1 MKNLWSVRFL
11 VLIVSFAGFAASQT
25 AVKPGQK
32 EFVGGQISIQSNCVD
47 CMDGSRARLE
57 QGVRQ
62 IEEALKAGYPDKNAA
77 YKLLLSAYANLAT
90 YTEKDPPA
98 HRAYAEKQSQ
108 VLDKLVA
115 GSPRDPEVLQLYAES
130 LQDPDQ
136 KAAVLAK
143 IVSLNPKLTDARYE
157 LGLITARK
165 GKTAEGI
172 HMVEDA
178 IAHQGNPDSLRNYVQ
193 GLINLLDEVKCP
205 LPDAEEWNNKL
216 NQAYDKATQGV
227 GDPAVLSDYKKG
239 FLEVVGKRPCA
250 STY

>member
-1 MKNLWSVRFL
+1 MKNLRSVRFL

-32 EFVGGQISIQSNCVD
+32 EFVGGTDFDPVQLRGLHGRKPGRTRTRSPPDRRSAK
-47 CMDGSRARLE
+47 SR
-57 QGVRQ
+57 VS
-62 IEEALKAGYPDKNAA
+62 DKNAA

-90 YTEKDPPA
+90 YTEKRPPA

-143 IVSLNPKLTDARYE
+143 IVAFNPNLPTPGMNW
-157 LGLITARK
+157 GLITARK
-165 GKTAEGI
+165 GKTAKEFRWWR
-172 HMVEDA
+172 MRSLTRA
-178 IAHQGNPDSLRNYVQ
+178 IRTV
-193 GLINLLDEVKCP
+193 
-205 LPDAEEWNNKL
+205 
-216 NQAYDKATQGV
+216 
-227 GDPAVLSDYKKG
+227 
-239 FLEVVGKRPCA
+239 
-250 STY
+250 